1 MDEDQP
7 RGSESGA
14 LRRPWASLDYSGFRL
29 IFLLSL
35 FATTAQQMR
44 QTQNLYQ
51 VYELSGSAFQLG
63 LTGLAQG
70 IPIFA
75 FGLFA
80 GTLADFLDR
89 KKLLLITIA
98 GNCLVAVV
106 QGVLTLTGAVQVWHI
121 LVGTALTSALNIVL
135 NPTRMS
141 LISHLVP
148 RSHLTNAVSLNSSV
162 SQSSFFFGPMAAG
175 LTLAS
180 LSTGNA
186 YLVNALFY
194 APAAFAI
201 FRLHAP
207 VIDAAAREK
216 FSLASIL
223 GGLKFLFSEPIVL
236 ALVMLDFTIVGLGY
250 YRPLLPIFAKDI
262 LHVGP
267 AGYGMLSSAPAIGG
281 VLGTV
286 IILFFG
292 DVRRKGQ
299 LALWSFLS
307 YAVALG
313 MFALSA
319 HMGLSLFLL
328 AVLGL
333 ANSLQAVMRQTS
345 FHLLTPDHVRGRAFA
360 VFNMFSQGANSVGA
374 AEIGFVANFLGAPGS
389 LLFGCAFGG
398 LLTLGCW
405 LMMPGLRSFGAEMRQ
420 RENRILGERET

>member
-1 MDEDQP
+1 MIDAIADDVAP
-7 RGSESGA
+7 S
-14 LRRPWASLDYSGFRL
+14 RPWASLRYPGYRL
-29 IFLLSL
+29 IFFLSL
-35 FATTAQQMR
+35 FATSAQQMR

-70 IPIFA
+70 VPIFA
-75 FGLFA
+75 LGLFA

-89 KKLLLITIA
+89 RRLLLITIL
-98 GNCLVAVV
+98 GNALVAIV
-106 QGVLTLTGAVQVWHI
+106 QGALTLAGAIEVWHI
-121 LVGTALTSALNIVL
+121 LVGTALTSSLNIVL
-135 NPTRMS
+135 NPARMA

-175 LTLAS
+175 LSLAW

-194 APAAFAI
+194 IPAVAAI
-201 FRLHAP
+201 FQLRP
-207 VIDAAAREK
+207 PPIREGAREN
-216 FSLASIL
+216 FSVSSIL
-223 GGLKFLFSEPIVL
+223 GGLRFLFSEPVIFAMVL
-236 ALVMLDFTIVGLGY
+236 LDFTIVGLGY

-267 AGYGMLSSAPAIGG
+267 AGYGLLSSAPAIGG
-281 VLGTV
+281 VAGTL
-286 IILFFG
+286 IILCFG
-292 DVRRKGQ
+292 DVRHKGL

-307 YAVALG
+307 YALALG
-313 MFALSA
+313 IFSLSTDL
-319 HMGLSLFLL
+319 GLSLFLL

-345 FHLLTPDHVRGRAFA
+345 FHLLTPDHVRGRAFS

-374 AEIGFVANFLGAPGS
+374 AEIGFMASLLGAPGS
-389 LLFGCAFGG
+389 LLFGCAVGG
-398 LLTLGCW
+398 LLTLACW
-405 LMMPGLRSFGAEMRQ
+405 AMMPGLRNFGAEIGTR
-420 RENRILGERET
+420 